1 MNNKKKTIFIV
12 TILIVIIGLFHIINT
27 SNKEQKIETIVNTK
41 DNPVIRTYP
50 IMGTW
55 AQISLYGSQKN
66 VDIAMSRIHKVFT
79 EVNQSCSRFSSKDE
93 LYQLNKTAY
102 YKPFKCSK
110 MLWKILVQSKYF
122 YDLTDGRFDIT
133 ITPLMKLWGFYKK
146 QNSIPTPAEIKNAL
160 DKVGL
165 NKVIF
170 NYKNHTVRFTKPG
183 MSIDLGGIAK
193 GYAIDLAYDSIK
205 DLGIKSGVINLGGNI
220 RCLPSPPPGKKDYLI
235 GIRDPFNKSKLMNGS
250 LKLLN
255 ASLATSGDYEQYIIL
270 DGKRFTH
277 IINPITGYPIKD
289 MAETTIVAPNALWT
303 DALSTSVFICG
314 KEFAEKIHKKFKD
327 INILIVKGYHD
338 KPDTIKI
345 YKYGDIWESINL
357 PKVD

>member
-1 MNNKKKTIFIV
+1 MIKKKTLLFII
-12 TILIVIIGLFHIINT
+12 TLIIVIVGLFHILNV
-27 SNKEQKIETIVNTK
+27 SNKEQQLDTVVKNEE
-41 DNPVIRTYP
+41 NPVIRTYP

-66 VDIAMSRIHKVFT
+66 IDIAMSRIHKIFT
-79 EVNQSCSRFSSKDE
+79 EVNQSCSRFSSSDE

-110 MLWKILVQSKYF
+110 MLWNVLVKSQYF
-122 YDLTDGRFDIT
+122 YNLTDGRFDVT

-146 QNSIPTPAEIKNAL
+146 QNSIPSQAEVKTAL
-160 DKVGL
+160 AKVGL

-170 NYKNHTVRFTKPG
+170 DYKSHTVKFTKPG

-193 GYAIDLAYDSIK
+193 GYAVDLAYDSIK
-205 DLGIKSGVINLGGNI
+205 DLNIKAGVINLGGNI
-220 RCLPSPPPGKKDYLI
+220 RCLPNPPPGKKDYLI
-235 GIRDPFNKSKLMNGS
+235 GIRNPFNKSELMEGS
-250 LKLLN
+250 LKLVN

-270 DGKRFTH
+270 NGKRFTH
-277 IINPITGYPIKD
+277 IINPITGYPVKD
-289 MAETTIVAPNALWT
+289 MAETTIVAPSALWT

-314 KEFAEKIHKKFKD
+314 KKFAEKIHKKFKD
-327 INILIVKGYHD
+327 ISILIVKGYHD

-345 YKYGDIWESINL
+345 YKYGKVWGKIKL
-357 PKVD
+357 PKTG

>member
-1 MNNKKKTIFIV
+1 MNKKKIPIFII
-12 TILIVIIGLFHIINT
+12 TILIVIIGLFHIINVF
-27 SNKEQKIETIVNTK
+27 NKEVKTETISKLTN
-41 DNPVIRTYP
+41 NPVIRTYP

-66 VDIAMSRIHKVFT
+66 IDIAMTRIHKVFT
-79 EVNQSCSRFSSKDE
+79 EVNQSCSRFSPNDE

-110 MLWKILVQSKYF
+110 MLWKALTESLYF
-122 YDLTDGRFDIT
+122 YKLTDGRFDVT
-133 ITPLMKLWGFYKK
+133 VTPLMKLWGFYKK
-146 QNSIPTPAEIKNAL
+146 QNSIPTQTEINNAL

-170 NYKNHTVRFTKPG
+170 SYKNHSVKFTKPG

-193 GYAIDLAYDSIK
+193 GYAVDLAYDSIK
-205 DLGIKSGVINLGGNI
+205 DLNIKSGVINLGGNI
-220 RCLPSPPPGKKDYLI
+220 RCLPNPPPGKKDYLI
-235 GIRDPFNKSKLMNGS
+235 GIRDPFNKSKLMDGS

-277 IINPITGYPIKD
+277 IISPITGYPIKD
-289 MAETTIVAPNALWT
+289 MAETTIIAPSALWT

-314 KEFAEKIHKKFKD
+314 KKFAEKICKEFKD
-327 INILIVKGYHD
+327 ISILIVKGYHD
-338 KPDTIKI
+338 KPETIKI
-345 YKYGDIWESINL
+345 YKYGNIWKNIKL
-357 PKVD
+357 PKTS